1 MQEVVYRV
9 LTLVSGLVVDAPIGT
24 NLGLLHLFWMLLS
37 GKLLLS
43 RGAIFPG
50 LGAVGLPAGA
60 ERRAW
65 IALGQGSWTSDRLA
79 TSWAR
84 VVEAEGLWQ
93 PHRHGGYR
101 PVAVDITAFWRPR
114 LQGCPTSHYSAE
126 AGKALPAIPVGII
139 ARVGSVARQR
149 FGLPLGLVRADP
161 DDPSPS
167 AHRRAL
173 LKRAV
178 QLQAA
183 DDVLVMDREFTVAQV
198 QAAGATVW
206 VTRLL
211 KSVTA
216 RRADPPPYAGRG
228 RPATHGDLVR
238 PLARRRKERE
248 IPATPPDRVIT
259 WTEHGRDGDRT
270 LRAEQWTGLVV
281 PDAAPGSPTFTIV
294 AISDPAYAQP
304 LLVATPLAL
313 TPQVLRELYRDRWP
327 IEQIPLAAKQML
339 GAARQFVHEQETC
352 QRFPEL
358 ALLAGAVLT
367 YAAATSPAVP
377 TGSWDRQPQRTP
389 GRLRRLLA
397 QADFPQAFPLPQ
409 RLRRKV
415 AVTDHLPTGFRG
427 QRRPRTP
434 SPASS
439 GTSDAPPSSASVACV
454 GGN

>member
-1 MQEVVYRV
+1 MHEGVYRV
-9 LTLVSGLVVDAPIGT
+9 LTLVSALVVDIPIGT
-24 NLGLLHLFWMLLS
+24 NLGLLHLFWMVLC

-50 LGAVGLPAGA
+50 LSAVGLSEGA
-60 ERRAW
+60 VRRAW
-65 IALGQGSWTSDRLA
+65 SALGQGSWTSDRLVK
-79 TSWAR
+79 SWAR

-93 PHRHGGYR
+93 PHQHGGCR
-101 PVAVDITAFWRPR
+101 PVAVDITGFWRPR

-126 AGKALPAIPVGII
+126 AGKALPAIPLGII

-178 QLQAA
+178 ELQAA
-183 DDVLVMDREFTVAQV
+183 DDVLVMDREFTVGQV

-211 KSVTA
+211 KNVTA
-216 RRADPPPYAGRG
+216 RRADPPPYPGRG

-238 PLARRRKERE
+238 PLARRRQERE
-248 IPATPPDRVIT
+248 IPATPPDRVT
-259 WTEHGRDGDRT
+259 EWTEHGSDGDRT

-294 AISDPAYAQP
+294 AIFDPAYSEP
-304 LLVATPLAL
+304 LLVATPLDL
-313 TPQVLRELYRDRWP
+313 SPQVLRDLYRDRWP
-327 IEQIPLAAKQML
+327 VEQLPLAAKQML

-367 YAAATSPAVP
+367 YAAATSQAVP
-377 TGSWDRQPQRTP
+377 TGSWDRQPRRTP
-389 GRLRRLLA
+389 GRLRRLLGS
-397 QADFPQAFPLPQ
+397 ADFPTDFPLPQ
-409 RLRRKV
+409 RLRGKV
-415 AVTDHLPTGFRG
+415 AVTDHLPKGFWG
-427 QRRPRTP
+427 QRRPRMPTTT
-434 SPASS
+434 ASR
-439 GTSDAPPSSASVACV
+439 TTDVSSAAADVA
-454 GGN
+454 